1 MEIKEP
7 FIAGNRS
14 SVLEILDFSTL
25 LPVSVINKKD
35 NKREGVLLSREDA
48 IKARDWLN
56 QWIEKTD
63 KQEEAK

>member
-25 LPVSVINKKD
+25 LPVSVINKKE

-48 IKARDWLN
+48 IKVRDWLN